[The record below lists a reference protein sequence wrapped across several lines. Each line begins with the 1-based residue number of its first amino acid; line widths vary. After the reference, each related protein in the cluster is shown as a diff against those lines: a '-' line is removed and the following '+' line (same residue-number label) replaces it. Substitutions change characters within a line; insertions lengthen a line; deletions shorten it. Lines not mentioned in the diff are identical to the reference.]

1 MQKLESSLKNMVLV
15 LVGVALVVGAVLAY
29 VNHITSGPIAQK
41 AEQSLAAGIKS
52 VMGTDDLQVAAPEEV
67 PQTIDGKEVTFIVH
81 ACSDKS
87 GNSLGA
93 AVESTTGGFGGDLK
107 VLVGFD
113 KEGKILGYTLLQHS
127 ETPGLGAKASTW
139 FQKDG
144 KGSIIGK
151 TPKDG
156 NLHVS
161 KDDKSGN
168 AVDAIT
174 ASTITSRAFLK
185 AINQAYAAYTQQG
198 TDGKSGATK
207 VKKGY
212 ATMSNIKILMNGIIK
227 ENPTFVLL
235 LGMCPTLATTTS
247 AINGLSMGLAT
258 MAVLICTNFVISC
271 IKKITP
277 DMVRIPVFIVV
288 IAAFVTILQM
298 FMSAYAPDSINQAL
312 GIYIPLIVV
321 NCIILGRA
329 ESFAAKN
336 SPVASLFDGIG
347 VGLGFTLGLTILGCA
362 REILGSGSLFGVTL
376 LPETTNILVFI
387 LPPGAF
393 LTLGYIIAIF
403 NKVKK

>member
-212 ATMSNIKILMNGIIK
+212 ATMSNIKILLNGIIK